1 MFDEIYKCP
10 LGSLNP
16 EACRCAACQFERQL
30 NSSQAALDKAEQAN
44 FSRGSSISSVGN
56 RYEMDTPKESVRDKV
71 ARQRRERIEQ
81 SDKDWDKLQN
91 QKSLPNYLT
100 GNPPPPQTEPIY
112 PIYQNTRVSPD
123 ERVRNL
129 LQSNNQDIMILSV
142 SETFA
147 YLQTEGWHQTKD
159 TWVESTNSELGQ
171 VMVNYGM
178 NGRDVVTTSMIISKL
193 GDLGIKAT
201 VQINHLGN
209 EIIVFTGWPNIR
221 RILNAPRFRL
231 DNPKVVDVGIGK
243 YGLKNSIID
252 GARLTFY
259 FAAAYRTV
267 DFILNDETTLAK
279 YIGSLATDAIKIGIA
294 SAVTWIAGTIAAG
307 LTSFVAGPLIVVV
320 VVGLFVSI
328 GLNKLDSKF
337 GLTDKVVEYIEKSQQ
352 EVVQKARELKDDV
365 WDIGAMMIDGMLDI
379 GKKVVEKEIVA
390 YLRDSIRQLV
400 PRNI

>member
-1 MFDEIYKCP
+1 
-10 LGSLNP
+10 
-16 EACRCAACQFERQL
+16 
-30 NSSQAALDKAEQAN
+30 
-44 FSRGSSISSVGN
+44 
-56 RYEMDTPKESVRDKV
+56 
-71 ARQRRERIEQ
+71 
-81 SDKDWDKLQN
+81 
-91 QKSLPNYLT
+91 
-100 GNPPPPQTEPIY
+100 
-112 PIYQNTRVSPD
+112 
-123 ERVRNL
+123 
-129 LQSNNQDIMILSV
+129 
-142 SETFA
+142 
-147 YLQTEGWHQTKD
+147 
-159 TWVESTNSELGQ
+159 
-171 VMVNYGM
+171 MVNYGM
-178 NGRDVVTTSMIISKL
+178 NGKDVVTTSMIISKL

-243 YGLKNSIID
+243 YGLKNSIVN

-267 DFILNDETTLAK
+267 DFILNDETTLAR
-279 YIGSLATDAIKIGIA
+279 YIGSLATDAVKIGIA
-294 SAVTWIAGTIAAG
+294 SAVSWVAGTIAAG

-352 EVVQKARELKDDV
+352 EVVQKARELQDDV

-379 GKKVVEKEIVA
+379 GKEIIEKEIVT
-390 YLRDSIRQLV
+390 YLRNSIHQLV